1 MLPNGLVWV
10 VEDPKPPK
18 EGFCPNREEPP
29 NDEDE
34 ELPKPDVEEAPKA
47 GTELPNA
54 GDDEAPNTG
63 VEGKGDEA
71 WFAPNTP
78 VAVPPKRELPVC
90 PPNGVVLPKGF
101 GANGLPLPLL
111 VCPKPD

>member
-1 MLPNGLVWV
+1 MFNIKSL
-10 VEDPKPPK
+10 
-18 EGFCPNREEPP
+18 PP

-34 ELPKPDVEEAPKA
+34 VLPNPDVEEAPKA

-71 WFAPNTP
+71 WFEPNTP
-78 VAVPPKRELPVC
+78 VALPPKSEPPVC
-90 PPNGVVLPKGF
+90 VPNGVVLPKGF
-101 GANGLPLPLL
+101 GANGLLLPLL
-111 VCPKPD
+111 AWPKVD